1 MKAVKTFN
9 DAEYWGFSKA
19 HGFVNSN
26 GGLSD
31 ADKQE
36 IENSLEQEGVY
47 IPANLSTPLSEEWV
61 DRFIKGIG
69 INQDSDKNDDD
80 KGQEEEDDKDDSW
93 RERRKKKKEDKDD
106 EKGISTL
113 GWIGIGVGGFAVL
126 SLAIFLI
133 TRK

>member
-1 MKAVKTFN
+1 MKGVKTFN

-26 GGLSD
+26 GELSD

-69 INQDSDKNDDD
+69 VNQDSDKNDDD
-80 KGQEEEDDKDDSW
+80 KGEEEEDDSW

-106 EKGISTL
+106 EKAISTL
-113 GWIGIGVGGFAVL
+113 GWIGIGVGGVAVL
-126 SLAIFLI
+126 SLAIYLI